1 MRRGIDGLKNLGR
14 PPVKKPLPTVPIS
27 FEEFLDW
34 CDEDTRAEWVNGRVV
49 LMSPA
54 SSPHQQVLLFLAK
67 VLGIYVEE
75 RRLGQ
80 LLPAPFVMKLENVAR
95 EPDLMFIPTFLE
107 PFIHRTFFEGPAGM
121 VVEVISPE
129 SADRDRVEKFAEYA
143 QHGVDEYWLID
154 ADAKVA
160 EFYRLSR
167 YSRQFEPLPVGE
179 DGIFKS
185 KAVEGFFLRLEWL
198 WNAPPTFQALQE
210 LGVIVLSDGSDGGR

>member
-1 MRRGIDGLKNLGR
+1 M
-14 PPVKKPLPTVPIS
+14 KPLPPAPIS

-34 CDEDTRAEWVNGRVV
+34 CDGETRAEWVNGRVV

-54 SSPHQQVLLFLAK
+54 SSPHQKLLLFLAK

-80 LLPAPFVMKLENVAR
+80 LYQAPFMMMLGDAAR
-95 EPDLMFIPTFLE
+95 EPDLLFVPTFLE
-107 PFIHRTFFEGPAGM
+107 SFIHQTFFEGPAEM

-129 SADRDRVEKFAEYA
+129 SVHRDRVEKFAEYA
-143 QHGVDEYWLID
+143 RHGVNEYWLID
-154 ADAKVA
+154 PDAKVA

-167 YSRQFEPLPVGE
+167 YEQHYEPLPIGE
-179 DGIFKS
+179 DGTFRS

-198 WNAPPTFQALQE
+198 WNAPSTFAALQE
-210 LGVIVLSDGSDGGR
+210 LGVVVLSDGSGGGR